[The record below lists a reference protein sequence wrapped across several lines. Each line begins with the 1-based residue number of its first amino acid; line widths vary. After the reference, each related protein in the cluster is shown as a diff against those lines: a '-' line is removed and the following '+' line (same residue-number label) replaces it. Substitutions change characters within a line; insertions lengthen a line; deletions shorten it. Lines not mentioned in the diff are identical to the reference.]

1 MIGLTCIV
9 EGCLFCEATLAE
21 TNVWTWVY
29 IYTKNPYFSDILHR
43 SSNTI
48 PASIFQESLTALQ
61 DIVVTKGHFDLIG
74 RPVMMGLS
82 VAPSMSHVYW
92 CLLKWEEPVRQ
103 NRHLDDG
110 FYFSIRYLKS
120 KDLPLEEL
128 NRHIFETTDYHSNCP
143 YLLVPH
149 LNKKKLNQPT
159 PTPTCSGIKFLGC
172 ILQAN
177 WL

>member
-1 MIGLTCIV
+1 MYEL
-9 EGCLFCEATLAE
+9 E
-21 TNVWTWVY
+21 Y
-29 IYTKNPYFSDILHR
+29 IYTKKPLLLWHLAQMNR
-43 SSNTI
+43 NTI

-61 DIVVTKGHFDLIG
+61 DIVVTKWHFDLIS
-74 RPVMMGLS
+74 RMPVMMSFFVDTTGS
-82 VAPSMSHVYW
+82 QRGSQHVT

-159 PTPTCSGIKFLGC
+159 PPPPVPGSNF
-172 ILQAN
+172 
-177 WL
+177 